1 MRNQMTKNNKRKRE
15 FGIGECVKI
24 SIPKIDRNSTDRIFV
39 FCKIINVLG
48 NDMFQLSCQFG
59 IIEMCYSSAE
69 LEPLENQ
76 DVPELSGTLPTKRIS
91 LREAARKQSAFNE
104 DNNNNDNCIC
114 NCNKG
119 CKSKVCPCKKKNS
132 NCTSRCHS
140 GRSCF
145 NRIV

>member
-1 MRNQMTKNNKRKRE
+1 MKNQMIKHNKRKKE
-15 FGIGECVKI
+15 FSVGECVKI
-24 SIPKIDRNSTDRIFV
+24 SIPKIDRNSTDRIFL
-39 FCKIINVLG
+39 FCKIINILG

-59 IIEMCYSSAE
+59 IIEICYSSAE

-76 DVPELSGTLPTKRIS
+76 DIPELSGALPTNRIS
-91 LREAARKQSAFNE
+91 LREAARMQSVFNE
-104 DNNNNDNCIC
+104 DNSSVCIC

-119 CKSKVCPCKKKNS
+119 CKNKVCPCKKKSS